1 MDSATSN
8 RPERRSAII
17 AKELK
22 RWKIDIAT
30 LSETRLAKE
39 GQLKEEKGG
48 FTFFWKGKAAD
59 EPRNH
64 GVGFAI
70 KNRLISQ
77 LSESP
82 VGINERLMTLR
93 LRLSNNQMATAV
105 SAYAPTLDSQD
116 EDKEAFYATLDQ
128 LSYSCIGGFQ
138 AAHIF
143 QGVITLQENLEIFAF
158 I

>member
-1 MDSATSN
+1 MDGASSN
-8 RPERRSAII
+8 RPERRSAIF
-17 AKELK
+17 ARELRRFK
-22 RWKIDIAT
+22 VDIAA
-30 LSETRLAKE
+30 LSETRLAEE

-48 FTFFWKGKAAD
+48 YTFFWKGKAAD

-77 LSESP
+77 LSKSP

-93 LRLSNNQMATAV
+93 LSLSNNQMATAV

-116 EDKEAFYATLDQ
+116 EDKETFYATLDQ
-128 LSYSCIGGFQ
+128 VLSNVPKEDKI
-138 AAHIF
+138 
-143 QGVITLQENLEIFAF
+143 LLL
-158 I
+158 